1 MMPAIEAN
9 GIQIEYNV
17 FGDPSKPAVLL
28 IAGLAAQLPCWNDEF
43 CNALANRGFYAIRYD
58 NRDVGLSSRIEGLTA
73 DELMQKIG
81 VLFAGEQTS
90 VPYGIEDMAADGAG
104 LLDALD
110 IKKAHIV
117 GTSMG
122 GYIAQTICLNHPDHV
137 SSLTSIYSH
146 TGNRTAFMP
155 TQEVMEVLLTPSPDD
170 RAGYVDHMT
179 RLLRVIFGSG
189 LPFDEEFHRELV
201 GSYYDRGF
209 YPEGVIRHYLA
220 IMTQKDRT
228 ADLSRITVPTMVVHG
243 DDDPMVPLAG
253 GEATAAAIPNATLKV
268 FKGMGHVMPNLNAYW
283 ADILDEL
290 VEHMKAAR

>member
-9 GIQIEYNV
+9 GIQIAYDV
-17 FGDPSKPAVLL
+17 FGDPSNPAVLL
-28 IAGLAAQLPCWNDEF
+28 IAGLAAQMPCWNDEF
-43 CNALANRGFYAIRYD
+43 CTALANRGFYAIRYD
-58 NRDVGLSSRIEGLTA
+58 NSDVGLSSRIEGLTA

-81 VLFAGEQTS
+81 ALFTGEETS

-110 IKKAHIV
+110 IEKAHIV
-117 GTSMG
+117 GKSMG
-122 GYIAQTICLNHPDHV
+122 GYIAQAICLNHPDHV

-146 TGNRTAFMP
+146 PGINSAFLP
-155 TQEVMEVLLTPSPDD
+155 TQEVMEVLMTPSPDD

-179 RLLRVIFGSG
+179 KLFRVIYGSG
-189 LPFDEEFHRELV
+189 LPFDEEFHRELS
-201 GSYYDRGF
+201 GSDYDRGF
-209 YPEGVIRHYLA
+209 YREGVIRQYLA

-253 GEATAAAIPNATLKV
+253 GEATAAAIPNASLRV
-268 FKGMGHVMPNLNAYW
+268 FKGMGHVQPNLKAYW
-283 ADILDEL
+283 SDILEVM
-290 VEHMKAAR
+290 VEHMKAAS